1 MNALLKLELD
11 KFITTEY
18 LDRLLLDLDND
29 RDLDRRRLPGGETES
44 RGDTDLMG
52 VQTTK
57 ELYTDNS
64 YLEPKCT

>member
-11 KFITTEY
+11 KFITNEY

-44 RGDTDLMG
+44 LGDTDLMG
-52 VQTTK
+52 ANNKRVI
-57 ELYTDNS
+57 YI
-64 YLEPKCT
+64 

>member
-11 KFITTEY
+11 KFITNEY

-52 VQTTK
+52 ANNKGVIHT
-57 ELYTDNS
+57 
-64 YLEPKCT
+64 